1 MFEISEMIN
10 FKKQIEENLSGK
22 RIIEGSLG
30 NSPHKFVWYNR
41 KPEEFSRLIA
51 GKKVGSI
58 RVIGR
63 WLLID
68 LLEGYVLVFGE
79 CGGKIMLHPAD
90 AAIPPKYH
98 LLLHFDDKSFLTA
111 TTQMWGGYELY
122 EKGEELNR
130 QYIRDTNP
138 IPLNDDFTFSYF
150 CDLIDRL
157 NAEGKRS
164 VKSLLTQDQVIPGLG
179 NAVAQDIM
187 FKAHLHPRY
196 DLNKLSEVQRHQLFD
211 AILNTVNDIIAKGGR
226 NDEYDLFGNPGGY
239 KRLMDKNTA
248 GKPCPVC
255 GSIIQK
261 ISYLGGI
268 CYFCPTCQPNS

>member
-10 FKKQIEENLSGK
+10 FKKQMEENLSGK

-41 KPEEFSRLIA
+41 KPEEFSRLVA

-79 CGGKIMLHPAD
+79 CGGRIMLHPAD
-90 AAIPPKYH
+90 AVIPPKYH
-98 LLLHFDDKSFLTA
+98 LLLHFDDNSFLTA
-111 TTQMWGGYELY
+111 TTQKWGAYELY
-122 EKGEELNR
+122 EKGEEQHR
-130 QYIRDTNP
+130 QYIRDINP

-150 CDLIDRL
+150 NELIDRL
-157 NAEGKRS
+157 NTESKRS
-164 VKSLLTQDQVIPGLG
+164 VKSLLTQEQIIPGLG

-187 FKAHLHPRY
+187 FRAGLHPRFALQNL
-196 DLNKLSEVQRHQLFD
+196 DD
-211 AILNTVNDIIAKGGR
+211 ARKRGLYVAIIAVVKEILAKGGR
-226 NDEYDLFGNPGGY
+226 YDE
-239 KRLMDKNTA
+239 
-248 GKPCPVC
+248 
-255 GSIIQK
+255 
-261 ISYLGGI
+261 
-268 CYFCPTCQPNS
+268 